1 MSNKRKKRKPSRSR
15 GLGIGGCTAQW
26 RACLNED
33 KRPPKQKGFCAHVYN
48 PVQYLV
54 VFIMLTAFIVGLGG
68 SLVINA
74 SKPVSRE
81 DGQEYAL
88 TFHNWTVE
96 DDSMVLES
104 AQVEEAFVIDGYK
117 DYLSHFNSLVQK
129 CDGEKLF
136 TVWATRVTPG
146 DTKAYNKV
154 LAISSDGEVYRSF
167 EETTAYQREDLP
179 IIAGAFGIG
188 TAMILATSAVTY
200 AVGSNPKR
208 YPKWLVY
215 CCFRR
220 DAIRID

>member
-1 MSNKRKKRKPSRSR
+1 
-15 GLGIGGCTAQW
+15 
-26 RACLNED
+26 
-33 KRPPKQKGFCAHVYN
+33 
-48 PVQYLV
+48 
-54 VFIMLTAFIVGLGG
+54 MLIAFIVGLGV
-68 SLVINA
+68 SLVVNT
-74 SKPVSRE
+74 SKPVSHE
-81 DGQEYAL
+81 DGHEYTL
-88 TFHNWTVE
+88 TFHNWTVD
-96 DDSMVLES
+96 DDSLVLVS
-104 AQVEEAFVIDGYK
+104 AQAEEAFVIGGYR
-117 DYLSHFNSLVQK
+117 DYLSHFNSLIQK

-136 TVWATRVTPG
+136 TVWAARVTPG

-188 TAMILATSAVTY
+188 TAMILATFALTY

-215 CCFRR
+215 CCFRK